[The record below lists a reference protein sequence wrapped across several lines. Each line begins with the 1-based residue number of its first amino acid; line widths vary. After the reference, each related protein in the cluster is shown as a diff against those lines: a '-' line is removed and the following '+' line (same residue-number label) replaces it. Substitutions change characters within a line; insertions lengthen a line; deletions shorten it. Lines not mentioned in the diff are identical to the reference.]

1 MIVSIIH
8 SQGLSIGAA
17 NAMFLLLVK
26 YNTLHFVNL
35 HKLTY
40 VSGHG
45 HTEGIIQSFNDVFT
59 HSTCE
64 KAEFV
69 RDFLISLGVKKLA
82 QSALLFI
89 CILFVVLHGCVCIYI
104 YVTKL

>member
-8 SQGLSIGAA
+8 SQGLSTGAA

-35 HKLTY
+35 HELTY

-45 HTEGIIQSFNDVFT
+45 HTEGVIQSFNDAFT

-69 RDFLISLGVKKLA
+69 RDFLVSLGVKKLV

-89 CILFVVLHGCVCIYI
+89 YVLFVVLHVCACIYI
-104 YVTKL
+104 FM